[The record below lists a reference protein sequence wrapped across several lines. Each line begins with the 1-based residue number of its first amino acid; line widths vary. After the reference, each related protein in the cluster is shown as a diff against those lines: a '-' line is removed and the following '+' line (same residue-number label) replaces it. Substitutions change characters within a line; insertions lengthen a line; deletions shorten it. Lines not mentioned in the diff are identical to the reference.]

1 MNEELRSEPEAE
13 IQAGTITRDSNGRDD
28 HGRFKPGCQAG
39 PGRPKY
45 LTRREL
51 CEFFKEKVTERDMN
65 EILRDAVE
73 RAKDGDYRAR
83 EWVFRTVKAAEREI
97 DRMDSSGTYSLPDFT
112 IPLQA
117 L

>member
-1 MNEELRSEPEAE
+1 MNNEELQSELDAE
-13 IQAGTITRDSNGRDD
+13 VQAGTKNGRDD
-28 HGRFKPGCQAG
+28 HGRFKPGCQPG

-51 CEFFKEKVTERDMN
+51 CELFKEKVTERDMK
-65 EILRDAVE
+65 EILQDAVE

-83 EWVFRTVKAAEREI
+83 EWLFRNVKAAEREI
-97 DRMDSSGTYSLPDFT
+97 DRLDSYGTYSLPEFT